1 MFHFWMDKDKNR
13 YFKGVTNCERET
25 LLLGFTQP
33 VTATQLSRKLG
44 ISLDRCSNALLGLQS
59 HKLLRCLNPTAT
71 RSRLFWLTRLGKN
84 CQRRLASASCSSYDF
99 PDINWELYAS
109 ICFSHRSEVIRT
121 LTFAMQ
127 PSQIRRRSAC
137 HTPGLRMS
145 ANNVRD
151 VIRYL
156 RAHGIVRPVRLK
168 KKAHPGY
175 ELTEIG
181 LHMRRLLL
189 QAEVRK

>member
-1 MFHFWMDKDKNR
+1 MKISHNNVLGRVSNR
-13 YFKGVTNCERET
+13 KTQEV
-25 LLLGFTQP
+25 LLSITQP
-33 VTATQLSRKLG
+33 MTATQLSQNIG

-59 HKLLRCLNPTAT
+59 RKLVRCLNPTAN
-71 RSRLFWLTRLGKN
+71 RNRLFWLTHLGKH
-84 CQRRLASASCSSYDF
+84 CLRHLTSGAYFSFDF
-99 PDINWELYAS
+99 PDIDWELYAS

-127 PSQIRRRSAC
+127 PSQIRRRAAFR
-137 HTPGLRMS
+137 TPGFRMS

-156 RAHGIVRPVRLK
+156 KIHGIVRPVSLK

-175 ELTEIG
+175 ELTDIG

-189 QAEVRK
+189 QAEVRQ